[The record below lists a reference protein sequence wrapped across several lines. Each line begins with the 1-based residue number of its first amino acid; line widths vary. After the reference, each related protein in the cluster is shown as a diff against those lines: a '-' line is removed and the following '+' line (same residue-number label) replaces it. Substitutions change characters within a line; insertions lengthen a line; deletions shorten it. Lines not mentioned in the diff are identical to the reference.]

1 MTWVWL
7 LLGIARGRYA
17 IHLWYLSWKAW
28 WRSAKN
34 LWLVELG
41 IELLLALRWGIVD
54 WLLSLHRLAK
64 HIHGHVGIIRQA
76 RQRWRLEVLLWLLR
90 FYFHQRLQCVTHSWR
105 WWRLRIRHRLLHWY
119 LLTRHCH
126 SKHLSS
132 MS

>member
-41 IELLLALRWGIVD
+41 IELLLALRWGIVN
-54 WLLSLHRLAK
+54 WLLSLH
-64 HIHGHVGIIRQA
+64 
-76 RQRWRLEVLLWLLR
+76 
-90 FYFHQRLQCVTHSWR
+90 
-105 WWRLRIRHRLLHWY
+105 
-119 LLTRHCH
+119 
-126 SKHLSS
+126 
-132 MS
+132 